1 MQRMRSPGG
10 EPGRTPLAVP
20 HRLGLDPVLAER
32 REVDH
37 QVGRI
42 QQPLSY
48 VYELACHAGQGMDG
62 FGRNPIICRGTCRS
76 PRSRYVAA
84 VLLALTK
91 YDFSVFIHVSAVVVG
106 FGMTFAESI
115 LFPVAMRMSARN
127 LPYVHRLQLTINQFF
142 ALPAL
147 VIIVATGIY
156 QMSEGNWDYGD
167 LWVSG
172 TLTIVVIIALTLVF
186 FFIPTD
192 RRLLPLIEKTID
204 DAGDRRLTLADLPK
218 EYVKWGR
225 LEGLVGSF
233 LGILLIV
240 AIYFMTTKPGLG

>member
-1 MQRMRSPGG
+1 M
-10 EPGRTPLAVP
+10 PLAVT
-20 HRLGLDPVLAER
+20 
-32 REVDH
+32 
-37 QVGRI
+37 
-42 QQPLSY
+42 
-48 VYELACHAGQGMDG
+48 
-62 FGRNPIICRGTCRS
+62 N
-76 PRSRYVAA
+76 
-84 VLLALTK
+84 

-115 LFPVAMRMSARN
+115 MFPVAMRMSARN

-147 VIIVATGIY
+147 VIVVATGIY

-172 TLTIVVIIALTLVF
+172 TLTIVVILALTILF

-192 RRLLPLIEKTID
+192 RRLLPIIQKAVA
-204 DAGDRRLTLADLPK
+204 DAGDRELTLADLPK

-240 AIYFMTTKPGLG
+240 AIYFMTTKPGL